1 VPSWRK
7 PKEDKQVRFN
17 EASTGQ
23 ELGKEL
29 PFKDVPPVQ
38 FSDRNKESTSGL
50 KHDTIA
56 EIGSDVAYKLRA
68 PIDEIKEASV
78 KAIVETIK
86 SVVVGIPLADLIAP
100 APAVQKETKNL
111 VSKKRVPVQGKES
124 INVQGNIEDKVG
136 LAEDENSLPGNI
148 YDQEG
153 QYIQSDAIHTR
164 EIHMLQQF
172 YVAEEEDGL
181 VPKGAVVVCDPVLQY
196 LSSLGENEAPKQ
208 IFTSMMDPIKG
219 ADSASLRVLY
229 PLIQGHGQ
237 AEAILDGGS
246 QIVSMALATA
256 IELGLAWDPDINIFM
271 QSANGQVEKTVGLAH
286 NVAFR
291 FGEITVYL
299 QVHVIR
305 DPAYKVLLGRPFDI
319 LTASNVQNQQDG
331 GQIVTLTDPVT
342 KKRCTLPTFER
353 GALKHL

>member
-1 VPSWRK
+1 
-7 PKEDKQVRFN
+7 
-17 EASTGQ
+17 
-23 ELGKEL
+23 
-29 PFKDVPPVQ
+29 
-38 FSDRNKESTSGL
+38 
-50 KHDTIA
+50 
-56 EIGSDVAYKLRA
+56 VAYKLRA
-68 PIDEIKEASV
+68 PIDEIKDASV

-86 SVVVGIPLADLIAP
+86 SVRVGIPLADLIAA

-111 VSKKRVPVQGKES
+111 VTKKRVPVQGKES
-124 INVQGNIEDKVG
+124 VHLQGTEDRADM
-136 LAEDENSLPGNI
+136 AEDENPLPGNI
-148 YDQEG
+148 YTQEE

-164 EIHMLQQF
+164 EIHMTQQF
-172 YVAEEEDGL
+172 YVAEEQDGL
-181 VPKGAVVVCDPVLQY
+181 VPKGAVVFCDPVLQY
-196 LSSLGENEAPKQ
+196 LNSLGENEAPRQ
-208 IFTSMMDPIKG
+208 VFTHMVDPTKA
-219 ADSASLRVLY
+219 ADSAPLRVVY

-246 QIVSMALATA
+246 QIVSTSLATA
-256 IELGLAWDPDINIFM
+256 SELGLTWDPDINIFM
-271 QSANGQVEKTVGLAH
+271 QSANGQVEKTVGLAR

-331 GQIVTLTDPVT
+331 GQILTLTDPVT

-353 GALKHL
+353 G